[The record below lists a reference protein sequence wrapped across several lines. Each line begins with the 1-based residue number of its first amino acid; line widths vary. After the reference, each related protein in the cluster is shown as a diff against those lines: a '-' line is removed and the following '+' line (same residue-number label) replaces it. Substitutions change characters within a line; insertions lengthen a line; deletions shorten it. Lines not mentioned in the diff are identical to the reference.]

1 MGAPTTPSDD
11 LLERVRAIAA
21 RVLHGQGVRVY
32 LFGSHATGR
41 THRLSDVDLAV
52 EATRP
57 LPAGLLARLRE
68 AFEES
73 DIPVRVDVVNL
84 DETDDTLSARIRAE
98 GVEWNV

>member
-1 MGAPTTPSDD
+1 MTGLPAPDD
-11 LLERVRAIAA
+11 NLLARVREVAS
-21 RVLHGQGVRVY
+21 RVLHGHSVRLF

-52 EATRP
+52 EATEP

-73 DIPVRVDVVNL
+73 DIPLRVDVVNL
-84 DETDDTLSARIRAE
+84 DETDETLRARIRAE

>member
-1 MGAPTTPSDD
+1 MGASAVSNED
-11 LLERVRAIAA
+11 LLARVRAIAA
-21 RVLHGQGVRVY
+21 KVLHGHGARVY

-41 THRLSDVDLAV
+41 THRLSDVDIAV

-73 DIPVRVDVVNL
+73 DLPMRVDVVDIN
-84 DETDDTLSARIRAE
+84 ETDESLRSRIRAE
-98 GVEWNV
+98 AIEWSV